1 VLFGLGTI
9 QLGAIWSAL
18 KIGGGMAS
26 KKMSKLLYKLA
37 VEVVKASKA
46 SKATNGTYA
55 GLEDSYEDEPEDFLE
70 EINYLEPPDEFI
82 PLKVYPGHFTYPVSG
97 ESFQL
102 GSFQSIASDNPGVDE
117 LFVEVLLVPF
127 PENPYDSNAVAVTYE
142 NMMLGYIPRVTAK
155 AFANFLG
162 DDCGSCSA
170 RVHLNREDLS
180 RCSVELNVIFPPRA
194 EWEEER
200 QEVSELSSGD
210 AFYTFADVTTK
221 STKLVK
227 LKIEPGQT
235 HEGWAY
241 LNEGYTQ
248 KPSIQDRATL
258 EEIGKPKASISWSFN
273 VFCRAH
279 GGQVL
284 VRYQLTREID
294 GKLRLLLDESV
305 LPEFHKST

>member
-1 VLFGLGTI
+1 
-9 QLGAIWSAL
+9 
-18 KIGGGMAS
+18 MAS
-26 KKMSKLLYKLA
+26 KKMSSLLYKLA

-46 SKATNGTYA
+46 SKNA
-55 GLEDSYEDEPEDFLE
+55 GSPYGSLESSVEDESQDFLE

-102 GSFQSIASDNPGVDE
+102 GSFQSIANDNPDTDE

-127 PENPYDSNAVAVTYE
+127 PENPYDSDAVAVTYE

-155 AFANFLG
+155 AFADFLG
-162 DDCGSCSA
+162 ADCGSCSA
-170 RVHLNREDLS
+170 RVYLNREDLS
-180 RCSVELNVIFPPRA
+180 RCSVELNVTFPPKA

-200 QEVSELSSGD
+200 GEVTQLSSD
-210 AFYTFADVTTK
+210 KPSYTFSTVTTK

-227 LKIEPGQT
+227 LSVAPGAT
-235 HEGWAY
+235 HEGWAF

-258 EEIGKPKASISWSFN
+258 EEIGKPKQAISWAFN
-273 VFCRAH
+273 VFCRAY

-284 VRYQLTREID
+284 VRYQLTRDVD
-294 GKLRLLLDESV
+294 GKLKLRLDESV
-305 LPEFHKST
+305 LPEFHKSS